1 MLTPSTESGADI
13 APDRTSSRRA
23 RAQDLEDLMM
33 MEAIRLSLAA
43 EEERKRKEEKGA
55 RKEGKK
61 RAKEAKKEAKAA
73 DKAARKNSGG
83 NSSLYPVGSND
94 SSTTWAT
101 SSMARSTSNLGQ
113 QPSIPE
119 EEVQG
124 KGKAPAQDFAGFKP
138 IAEAT
143 STLNTEIRDNGL
155 NNEAGRRTSGSP
167 PATSSAARHLEA
179 SRANLQPSTSS
190 PIPMP
195 SPLQQKEVSNTS
207 SVASSFNDSAAQTP
221 NIQSADGSALDVS
234 TPDGGTD
241 TPQSSNEPL
250 LNFRSLAAMIGEED
264 EKNSISKQSDHIEHA
279 EQPESLKDSQATLT
293 RNRGDSGE
301 SSSSSQPPPPSYTS
315 GVKESNEDE
324 IQPLP
329 RVVPEVESKN
339 AVDVNV
345 LDRSR
350 GYEATH

>member
-1 MLTPSTESGADI
+1 
-13 APDRTSSRRA
+13 
-23 RAQDLEDLMM
+23 MM

-43 EEERKRKEEKGA
+43 EEDRKRKEEKGA

-73 DKAARKNSGG
+73 DKAARKNSGS
-83 NSSLYPVGSND
+83 NQSLYPVGSNE

-113 QPSIPE
+113 QPAIPE
-119 EEVQG
+119 EEVQD

-138 IAEAT
+138 ISETT
-143 STLNTEIRDNGL
+143 STINTEMRENDADNDSGS
-155 NNEAGRRTSGSP
+155 RISGSP
-167 PATSSAARHLEA
+167 PATSSAARHLEE

-190 PIPMP
+190 SIPMP
-195 SPLQQKEVSNTS
+195 SPLQQKEPSNTS
-207 SVASSFNDSAAQTP
+207 SIASSLNESASQTP
-221 NIQSADGSALDVS
+221 NIPSTGGSALDVS

-241 TPQSSNEPL
+241 TPQSLNEPL

-264 EKNSISKQSDHIEHA
+264 EKNEASKQNDHIEHA
-279 EQPESLKDSQATLT
+279 EQPDHKNESQATAT
-293 RNRGDSGE
+293 RNRGNSGE
-301 SSSSSQPPPPSYTS
+301 SSSSSQQQAPVYSS
-315 GVKESNEDE
+315 DVKKADEDA

-329 RVVPEVESKN
+329 SVVANVESKN
-339 AVDVNV
+339 ALGVNV
-345 LDRSR
+345 VDRGQ

>member
-1 MLTPSTESGADI
+1 
-13 APDRTSSRRA
+13 
-23 RAQDLEDLMM
+23 MM

-43 EEERKRKEEKGA
+43 EDERKRKEEKGA

-83 NSSLYPVGSND
+83 NQSLYPVGSND

-143 STLNTEIRDNGL
+143 STLNTELRDDDT
-155 NNEAGRRTSGSP
+155 NNDSGRRKSGSP
-167 PATSSAARHLEA
+167 PAVSSAARHLEA

-195 SPLQQKEVSNTS
+195 MPSPLLNKEPSNTS
-207 SVASSFNDSAAQTP
+207 SIASSFNDSATQTP
-221 NIQSADGSALDVS
+221 NVASAGGSALDVS

-264 EKNSISKQSDHIEHA
+264 EKMLNSKQDDHIEHA
-279 EQPESLKDSQATLT
+279 EQVQPENEKDGKTSLT

-301 SSSSSQPPPPSYTS
+301 SSSSSQRHPPVYTS
-315 GVKESNEDE
+315 DVKANDDDE

-329 RVVPEVESKN
+329 RVVPEVESKS

-345 LDRSR
+345 LDQGQ
-350 GYEATH
+350 GYGATH